1 VHKNLIA
8 GWVFVA
14 VKQTWSKPIVKG
26 TPPTARDSHTCTAV
40 GNNLYV
46 FGGTDGTSPLGDLHV
61 LDTGQFWP
69 YHHLIDAHFPLLENF
84 AIDVVFSFLFL
95 LLAGQ

>member
-1 VHKNLIA
+1 VGEEGGFVEFLEIKCVHKNLIA

-26 TPPTARDSHTCTAV
+26 KPPTARDSHTCTAV

-61 LDTGQFWP
+61 LDTGQF
-69 YHHLIDAHFPLLENF
+69 
-84 AIDVVFSFLFL
+84 
-95 LLAGQ
+95 